1 VGFTRPLI
9 AEKLVTRLSDLIQA
23 ERLRRSMGEQMEI
36 DEALSLVAEIA
47 RGDAESKTRH
57 AALRTVLE
65 VHGVLTGAP
74 RVDRRESMRAI
85 HSLVAAIKEKV
96 AGGARVRVRASEGV
110 TTSETVIEAEVV
122 ESEGPHHKDEKN
134 EDT

>member
-1 VGFTRPLI
+1 
-9 AEKLVTRLSDLIQA
+9 
-23 ERLRRSMGEQMEI
+23 MGEQMEI

-47 RGDAESKTRH
+47 RGDDESKTRH

-65 VHGVLTGAP
+65 VHGVLTGQP

-96 AGGARVRVRASEGV
+96 AGGARVRVRAGKRETTSGG
-110 TTSETVIEAEVV
+110 TSETVIEAELGDG
-122 ESEGPHHKDEKN
+122 EEPLKEALGGRLDELG
-134 EDT
+134 DR